1 MKSVHCPPLLLTL
14 GILLSTAG
22 CGGGGGSSA
31 SNNPPVVTPAQNVQ
45 TIVVDSGPANT
56 TNLVFTNVTICAP
69 GNGANC
75 QTIDHI
81 LIDTGSSGLR
91 VMSSVLAPSLS
102 LHQQADLNGF
112 PIVECAQFVDGFAWG
127 PVKLADV
134 RIAGEQANSVPI
146 QIIGDPGFSSVPNA
160 CSSTGPAENT
170 VQTFGANGILGV
182 GVFLQD
188 CGPACASSS
197 TYGFYYS
204 CPASGCQPAI
214 VGIAQQVQ
222 NPVAMF
228 ATDNNGVV
236 LALPSVPPAGSAT
249 VTGSMIFGIGTQ
261 TNNLLGGATVFT
273 VDPNT
278 GYLTTLYNNRT
289 YFDSFIDSGSTV
301 IFFPNGNTPV
311 CTGPGGGLYCPSS
324 TQNFS
329 ATIQGIDR
337 ASAPVS
343 FSVANADSLFNAN
356 PGFAAFSNLAAPNS
370 DAFSFA
376 WGLPFFYGRT
386 VYTAFEG
393 QTTTGPYIAF

>member
-1 MKSVHCPPLLLTL
+1 MKSVHWLPLLLTL
-14 GILLSTAG
+14 GVLLSTAG

-31 SNNPPVVTPAQNVQ
+31 SNSPPVVTPAQNVQ
-45 TIVVDSGPANT
+45 SIIVDSGPANT

-69 GNGANC
+69 GNSANC

-81 LIDTGSSGLR
+81 MIDTGSAGLR

-102 LHQQADLNGF
+102 LPQQPDLNGF

-134 RIAGEQANSVPI
+134 RISGERANSVPI
-146 QIIGDPGFSSVPNA
+146 QIIGDPGFSAVPND

-188 CGPACASSS
+188 CGLACASSS
-197 TYGFYYS
+197 IYGYYYS
-204 CPASGCQPAI
+204 CPVSGCQPAI

-228 ATDNNGVV
+228 ATDNNGVILV
-236 LALPSVPPAGSAT
+236 LPSVPPDGSAT
-249 VTGSMIFGIGTQ
+249 VAGSMIFGIGTQ
-261 TNNLLGGATVFT
+261 TNNLLGGATVLT

-278 GYLTTLYNNRT
+278 GFLTTVYNNRFYT
-289 YFDSFIDSGSTV
+289 DSFIDSGSSA
-301 IFFPNGNTPV
+301 IFFPDRNLPA
-311 CTGPGGGLYCPSS
+311 CTGSGGGFYCPSS

-329 ATIQGIDR
+329 ATIQGING
-337 ASAPVS
+337 ANAPVS
-343 FSVANADSLFNAN
+343 FSVANADSLFNNN
-356 PGFAAFSNLAAPNS
+356 PSFFAFSNLGAPNS

-393 QTTTGPYIAF
+393 QATIGPYVAF